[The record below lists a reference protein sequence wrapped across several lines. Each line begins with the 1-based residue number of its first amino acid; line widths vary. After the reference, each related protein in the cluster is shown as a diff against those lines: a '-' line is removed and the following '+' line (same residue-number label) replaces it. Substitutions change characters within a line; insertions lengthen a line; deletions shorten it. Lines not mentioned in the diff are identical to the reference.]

1 MPFIIFLLALFVA
14 MTFLKD
20 YNSLRH
26 FTKQEQIHF
35 LESYKTKICQ
45 LMAGLLRHLLEQ
57 QQKDQRTLLPIV
69 VKLKNNPT
77 EPSPLQ
83 QFRIVNFLPDISSGP
98 VEKRCL
104 VSTCLWNSW
113 SVFDWFWA
121 V

>member
-1 MPFIIFLLALFVA
+1 MPVIIFLLALFVG

-45 LMAGLLRHLLEQ
+45 LIAGLLRHLLEQ
-57 QQKDQRTLLPIV
+57 QKDQRTLQPV
-69 VKLKNNPT
+69 VVELKNNPT

-83 QFRIVNFLPDISSGP
+83 QFRTVNFLPDISSGP
-98 VEKRCL
+98 VEKKILSVYLFVEQL
-104 VSTCLWNSW
+104 VSI
-113 SVFDWFWA
+113 
-121 V
+121 